1 MARWLAQQ
9 HPPST
14 SPGDPLAPGTH
25 HGDAETRARDDATT
39 DTLTLG
45 ASGHP
50 LAAMARWG
58 LELARRDL
66 AARVVAHPCAA
77 VAVATLAGAALASPR
92 LRSGLRWAAGA
103 GWQAALQPAVR
114 PLFKLLWLSAL
125 SRSGYGGGQ
134 TSAGPGPTLKP

>member
-1 MARWLAQQ
+1 MARWLAQR
-9 HPPST
+9 HPASGLPE
-14 SPGDPLAPGTH
+14 
-25 HGDAETRARDDATT
+25 DALEPNAHPDDNETRAREDATT

-58 LELARRDL
+58 LELARRNL
-66 AARVVAHPCAA
+66 AARVVAHPCTAVSVAA
-77 VAVATLAGAALASPR
+77 LAGAVLASPR
-92 LRSGLRWAAGA
+92 LRSGLRWAVGA

-134 TSAGPGPTLKP
+134 TPAGPGPTLKP